1 MFICL
6 QLRTYVNRLFT
17 IYQQFVN
24 SYINKIM
31 LTSFGFQIVPRGT
44 IWNRRN
50 EKNEKNKR
58 VNFDYPAMLKSPGQ
72 FE

>member
-1 MFICL
+1 
-6 QLRTYVNRLFT
+6 
-17 IYQQFVN
+17 
-24 SYINKIM
+24 M

-58 VNFDYPAMLKSPGQ
+58 VNFDYTAMLKSSRQ